1 MVFYRAVWPANL
13 GASGAETLSEKLPS
27 WSGLASGSAVLFIL
41 PVFSGGSRDPPACLG
56 ESRRAVR
63 FLVKEDKTQADK
75 RRRRH
80 LSVSS
85 RQLAYLHCAAL
96 WPCGTHSFL
105 PGVSGLTISTDA
117 QTRGTVIH
125 CALRSAQD
133 RGGAGRTRV
142 QSFPAVLRC
151 SEPDAFTYPTLL
163 LWFLQ

>member
-13 GASGAETLSEKLPS
+13 GASRAETLSEKLPS

-56 ESRRAVR
+56 ESRRAVW

-75 RRRRH
+75 RRRH

-85 RQLAYLHCAAL
+85 RQLVYLHRAAL

-142 QSFPAVLRC
+142 QSFLAVLRC
-151 SEPDAFTYPTLL
+151 SESDAFTYPPLL